1 MGTEF
6 VPKRAE
12 GEEEAAFC
20 NDNQGFAVQ
29 KNVCEKLHGLSL

>member
-6 VPKRAE
+6 AAKPAE
-12 GEEEAAFC
+12 REEEAEVC

-29 KNVCEKLHGLSL
+29 KNVCEKLHGVSL